1 MALKEGV
8 KGHGLTC
15 LKNATQFELVEA
27 SVKRLFA
34 EQTISLQRLEQIC
47 KLIEMEISD
56 FVQMLSEQQPRF
68 ST

>member
-8 KGHGLTC
+8 KGHVLTY

-47 KLIEMEISD
+47 KLMEMEISD
-56 FVQMLSEQQPRF
+56 LCK
-68 ST
+68 